1 MSTKSDWFVFITIS
15 VVCFISVVGWTYNS
29 NRVHELEE
37 ANKKLIEEN
46 NYIKRNYDS
55 LYEEYTDYRIEVTGT
70 DDWL

>member
-15 VVCFISVVGWTYNS
+15 VVCFISIVGWTYSS

-37 ANKKLIEEN
+37 VNKKLIEEN

>member
-15 VVCFISVVGWTYNS
+15 VVCFISIVGWTYNS
-29 NRVHELEE
+29 NRVYELEE